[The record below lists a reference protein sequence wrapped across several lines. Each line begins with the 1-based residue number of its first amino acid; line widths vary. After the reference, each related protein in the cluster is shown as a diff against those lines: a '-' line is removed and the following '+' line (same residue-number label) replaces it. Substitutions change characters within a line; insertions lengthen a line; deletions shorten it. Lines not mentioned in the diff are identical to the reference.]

1 MEKQD
6 QENSSQGNMFNK
18 IEIGQATASGPCA
31 PAGGAE
37 KAMGQE
43 FGGNTAQ
50 AREAL
55 QFGVAATAETAAGI
69 TGAQMPGAIA
79 EALPSVIPST
89 IEGVKA
95 VGTWAVAHPFHAWAL
110 LNVLKEIVPG
120 VKKAAE
126 LVKGA
131 PGE

>member
-55 QFGVAATAETAAGI
+55 QFGRCGDRRNSGGHHRSANAGRI
-69 TGAQMPGAIA
+69 SKTR
-79 EALPSVIPST
+79 
-89 IEGVKA
+89 
-95 VGTWAVAHPFHAWAL
+95 
-110 LNVLKEIVPG
+110 
-120 VKKAAE
+120 
-126 LVKGA
+126 
-131 PGE
+131 